1 MARWLGIDHGVKR
14 IGVAVGDTVS
24 RIASPVELLLA
35 GSVDVPAR
43 IAELAEEYAAVGV
56 VVGWPLNA
64 DGSEGRQS
72 RLAQR
77 FAATVVDRTHLDVRL
92 WDERLSSFQ
101 ADRQLQGRLTR
112 KKKKRRHDALAA
124 AVMLRDFLA
133 LDGPDSAP
141 RPLEPGQD
149 SSG

>member
-35 GSVDVPAR
+35 GAVDVPAR

-124 AVMLRDFLA
+124 AVMLGDFLA

-141 RPLEPGQD
+141 RPPEPGQD
-149 SSG
+149 PSG

>member
-35 GSVDVPAR
+35 GAVDVPAR

-124 AVMLRDFLA
+124 AVMLGDFLA

-141 RPLEPGQD
+141 RPPGQD
-149 SSG
+149 PSG

>member
-24 RIASPVELLLA
+24 RIVSPVELLLA
-35 GSVDVPAR
+35 GVVDVPAR

-77 FAATVVDRTHLDVRL
+77 FAAIVVGRTHLDVRL

-101 ADRQLQGRLTR
+101 ADQQLRGRLTR

-124 AVMLRDFLA
+124 AAMLGDFLA

-141 RPLEPGQD
+141 RLQEPEQ
-149 SSG
+149 SPSG